1 MQKKFKTIHFYRGN
15 SYLSAISYV
24 HKLKGLRDPTKSFL
38 IQKLL
43 TALSRQRAADVRLP
57 VTKPVLHQLVRSLDF
72 TNSSAWQRSLFG
84 TIFLVAFYG
93 LFRIGELV
101 VKSTHLG
108 SSVVQYHSLTF
119 LTCNGLPH
127 IAKISIS
134 EYKHNPSKR
143 PFHILLAREDV
154 PSLCPVTALLQYTRL
169 RGDRSGPLFCNADFS
184 PVSLHQFNT
193 ELQRCLTYCGLDLS
207 RYKSHSFRIG
217 GACHAADN
225 GFSDAQIRALGRWK
239 SDAFKV
245 YLRSEILTT
254 NW

>member
-1 MQKKFKTIHFYRGN
+1 MTDSSRRQYQRAWAVFRQFYCRFYGSENPILPLVPNCIPLFISYLSFRKMAYSTIT

-143 PFHILLAREDV
+143 PFNILLAREDAR
-154 PSLCPVTALLQYTRL
+154 SLCPVTALLQYTRL
-169 RGDRSGPLFCNADFS
+169 RYSAFRVYVLINSVLLANTVQTSGCFFAGFLPL
-184 PVSLHQFNT
+184 H
-193 ELQRCLTYCGLDLS
+193 
-207 RYKSHSFRIG
+207 
-217 GACHAADN
+217 
-225 GFSDAQIRALGRWK
+225 
-239 SDAFKV
+239 
-245 YLRSEILTT
+245 
-254 NW
+254 

>member
-1 MQKKFKTIHFYRGN
+1 MTDSSRRQYQRAWAVFRQFYCRFYGSENPILPLVPNCIPLFISYLSFRKMAYSTIN

-57 VTKPVLHQLVRSLDF
+57 VTKPVLRQLVRSLDF

-143 PFHILLAREDV
+143 PFNILLAREDV
-154 PSLCPVTALLQYTRL
+154 PSLCPVTALLQYT
-169 RGDRSGPLFCNADFS
+169 
-184 PVSLHQFNT
+184 
-193 ELQRCLTYCGLDLS
+193 
-207 RYKSHSFRIG
+207 
-217 GACHAADN
+217 
-225 GFSDAQIRALGRWK
+225 
-239 SDAFKV
+239 V
-245 YLRSEILTT
+245 Y
-254 NW
+254 